1 MAPVFA
7 TRLASQRS
15 HGDENRI
22 LYDVFEV
29 VVDRTVN
36 KNEKNKE
43 RKDLDNTGN
52 KLSVGATRL
61 QISCQK

>member
-7 TRLASQRS
+7 TRLAPQKS
-15 HGDENRI
+15 HGDEKSR
-22 LYDVFEV
+22 YGVFEV